1 MIFPQFTFT
10 LALFGFDK
18 FQLFIEYCLWLDT
31 NLSIFWFFFTRP
43 CPSTCIL
50 PSGFVGFLILF
61 NLRKICRFDEIYYT
75 APSLHCFC
83 WLSNCSTFVI
93 GGIQPDFDFILFSGK
108 ICGNAIVA
116 IYLFQM
122 KSKHCIEI
130 HKLWIWNPSVED
142 EESPRKTSC
151 GRWR

>member
-31 NLSIFWFFFTRP
+31 NLSIFWVFFY
-43 CPSTCIL
+43 SAL
-50 PSGFVGFLILF
+50 PVNVYPVLSFVGVLVRF
-61 NLRKICRFDEIYYT
+61 NFRKICRFDEIYYT

-130 HKLWIWNPSVED
+130 HKLWMWNPSVED
-142 EESPRKTSC
+142 EESPRTTNC

>member
-31 NLSIFWFFFTRP
+31 NLSIFWLFLLGPVRQRVS
-43 CPSTCIL
+43 CPLVSLDFWFVSILGKYATLMKYIILRHHCIA
-50 PSGFVGFLILF
+50 FV
-61 NLRKICRFDEIYYT
+61 E
-75 APSLHCFC
+75 
-83 WLSNCSTFVI
+83 NCSTFVI

-116 IYLFQM
+116 IYLFEM

-130 HKLWIWNPSVED
+130 HKLWMWNPSVDD